1 MAAKWTQ
8 EKVEERLLPALKELG
23 TGPNKVAEALLAK
36 KCQGIRNDGAECPA
50 AKFVK
55 KLFRS
60 AQDIGVDENSIS
72 IQFEGTE
79 TFEIATP
86 KPLAKFIENFDGDD
100 ERYPELA
107 IAGED

>member
-1 MAAKWTQ
+1 MATKWTQ

-36 KCQGIRNDGAECPA
+36 KCMGERGSATDCPT

-60 AQDIGVDENSIS
+60 A
-72 IQFEGTE
+72 T
-79 TFEIATP
+79 EIAVDSDTIDIEFGDEIFSV
-86 KPLAKFIENFDGDD
+86 KPPAAVVKFIENFDGDN